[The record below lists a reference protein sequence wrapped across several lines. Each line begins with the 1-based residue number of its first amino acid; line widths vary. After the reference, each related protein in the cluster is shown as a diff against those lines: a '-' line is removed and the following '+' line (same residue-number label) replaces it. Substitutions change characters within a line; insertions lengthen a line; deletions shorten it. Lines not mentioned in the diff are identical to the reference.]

1 MRFQYSMDQRPFA
14 VLTVHTLFQVD
25 VSIRFYYELR
35 LSNCEGDEMNRERGN
50 WSHHYEKFESY
61 LLYK

>member
-50 WSHHYEKFESY
+50 
-61 LLYK
+61 